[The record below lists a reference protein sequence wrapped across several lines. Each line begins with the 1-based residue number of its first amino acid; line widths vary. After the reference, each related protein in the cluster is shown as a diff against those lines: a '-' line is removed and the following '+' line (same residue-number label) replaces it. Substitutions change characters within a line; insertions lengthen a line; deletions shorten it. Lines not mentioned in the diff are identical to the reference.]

1 MSVEA
6 NANGNASAS
15 VHGAK
20 RKREERNGGG
30 ASEERRPKER
40 RLRLRQEELEEEF
53 AATYHGLTALYK
65 LLEVRHLRSP
75 LFLPRTLSY
84 RLVPPAVRGKIE
96 ASSPLAPTSVDE
108 KETKPAVATE
118 RRAAT
123 RNNNNK
129 QKEKRTPT
137 LPTGAMLHEFK
148 IGMTAETI
156 ESFKRQN
163 VRVGLLF
170 ALYRG
175 DGRSFAA
182 NSFELVATCLAPVPC
197 NKEVRVPAA
206 VVRELVG
213 DIIVATVQV
222 VQTSDL
228 VEQLS
233 AQSSYTFALSSA
245 VGSAAAERKPVLGRD
260 LLQTA
265 HDVSGP
271 REPLFAN
278 LLRLS
283 PQRARS
289 GLVNLELSG
298 PSRGVVKLQF
308 RLAWDAAPRRAQMQ
322 RLEAIVARK
331 LPAPASLGSSDDE
344 PLEQELAIPKRLK
357 PSPWTRRG
365 RQSVW
370 FHYLYH
376 KLLRRMSE
384 KRPDYSCAWCNMYA
398 GSLRGLVSHLVSSHS
413 RFRFTSRTWGLMA
426 WHRSCVTD
434 EQAGHDN
441 VPHIYVMPKHHA
453 TASDAGA
460 AAAAA
465 TAIARVHPSLCE
477 LQLSDDHDV
486 DRIEH
491 HFMFLSQR
499 RRGVAEKTD
508 ERLQEFDELETTEG
522 EPVAAEQLYAPL
534 LQRQY
539 FHSRTGAVVL
549 DHEKDYDSD
558 DDVDED
564 WITQQSE
571 RLLDEFED
579 VTLEE
584 KEFMKKW
591 NRHVKQFRIL
601 ADFMVASSCRLFA
614 KLHGKWII
622 ETGLRFNFLLHLF
635 NLWDNSLLN
644 ARAIIDCMLIV
655 DHHEVMA
662 ELRDKEKDAA
672 STTSAPESKAKAAP
686 PTTSTASKPDAK
698 TAATTAT
705 ATAKPATETAT
716 SATATVNPTTAAAS
730 TQPANPVA

>member
-6 NANGNASAS
+6 ATSAN
-15 VHGAK
+15 GAK
-20 RKREERNGGG
+20 RKRDERNGGG
-30 ASEERRPKER
+30 SSDERRPKER
-40 RLRLRQEELEEEF
+40 RLRLRQEEMEDEF

-84 RLVPPAVRGKIE
+84 RRVPPPARTKTE
-96 ASSPLAPTSVDE
+96 PEPKPAAKEEEDAPRKTDERPARRAPT
-108 KETKPAVATE
+108 KPLPSGATL
-118 RRAAT
+118 R
-123 RNNNNK
+123 
-129 QKEKRTPT
+129 
-137 LPTGAMLHEFK
+137 EFK

-163 VRVGLLF
+163 MRVGLLF
-170 ALYRG
+170 ALFRA
-175 DGRSFAA
+175 DGRAFAD

-206 VVRELVG
+206 VARALVG
-213 DIIVATVQV
+213 DVVVATVQV

-228 VEQLS
+228 VEQLG
-233 AQSSYTFALSSA
+233 AQASYEFSLAAPS
-245 VGSAAAERKPVLGRD
+245 AAERKPVLGRD
-260 LLQTA
+260 LLQTT

-271 REPLFAN
+271 REPLFGN
-278 LLRLS
+278 LLRL
-283 PQRARS
+283 RRRS
-289 GLVNLELSG
+289 GLVHLELSG

-308 RLAWDAAPRRAQMQ
+308 RLAWDAAPKAAQMQ
-322 RLEAIVARK
+322 RLDAIVARK
-331 LPAPASLGSSDDE
+331 LPSAAAAGGDE
-344 PLEQELAIPKRLK
+344 PLDQELAIPKRLK

-376 KLLRRMSE
+376 SLLRRMSE
-384 KRPDYSCAWCNMYA
+384 KRPDYSCAWCNLYA

-413 RFRFTSRTWGLMA
+413 RFRF
-426 WHRSCVTD
+426 HVV
-434 EQAGHDN
+434 AGHDN
-441 VPHIYVMPKHHA
+441 VPHIYVMPKHHNKAADA
-453 TASDAGA
+453 TV
-460 AAAAA
+460 
-465 TAIARVHPSLCE
+465 ARVHPSLCE
-477 LQLSDDHDV
+477 LQLSDELEM

-491 HFMFLSQR
+491 HFVYLSPR
-499 RRGVAEKTD
+499 RRGVAAKAD
-508 ERLQEFDELETTEG
+508 ERLQEFDELEPTDG
-522 EPVAAEQLYAPL
+522 EPAEQLYAPL

-549 DHEKDYDSD
+549 DHEKNYDSD
-558 DDVDED
+558 DDVDEE

-614 KLHGKWII
+614 KLHGKWVI

-655 DHHEVMA
+655 DHHE
-662 ELRDKEKDAA
+662 
-672 STTSAPESKAKAAP
+672 
-686 PTTSTASKPDAK
+686 
-698 TAATTAT
+698 
-705 ATAKPATETAT
+705 
-716 SATATVNPTTAAAS
+716 
-730 TQPANPVA
+730 QQH